1 MKDTMSGCALQHPE
15 DDYAMQ
21 GDFDDD
27 SEDNIKQFKF
37 SQTWMSEKLVPTNNL
52 KEETN
57 LAN

>member
-1 MKDTMSGCALQHPE
+1 MSGCAFQHPE

-27 SEDNIKQFKF
+27 SEDNVKQFKF